1 MIRNVQIIPK
11 VFRSSRVLS
20 SASRR
25 LSSKAPGIGRV
36 AVIGFGGLMGH
47 GVAQMTA
54 AAGYDVVGV
63 ETQQDALDIGMKRI
77 EGSLSKVAARKI
89 KKGTLDEAGAAEEV
103 QTVLDRIKVTTD
115 MKDIADVDL
124 VVEAI
129 VENMDIKLKFYK
141 ELGNI
146 VQPNAIFASNTS
158 SLQITA
164 MAEASGRGQN
174 FVGLHFFNP
183 VQLMKLV
190 EVIRT
195 DYTADDTFDRM
206 LTFGQSIGKTTA
218 SCVDTPG
225 FIVNRLLVPYLAQAL
240 SMVDRGEA
248 TIEDIDVSMQLG
260 AGHPMGPI
268 HLSDYIGLDTMHSII
283 VGWQKDYPNESAFIM
298 PKVLEEKVKAGHLG
312 RKTGQGFY
320 KWEGDKKLD

>member
-1 MIRNVQIIPK
+1 MFRAQTLNQLV
-11 VFRSSRVLS
+11 RSSNVF
-20 SASRR
+20 SRR
-25 LSSKAPGIGRV
+25 LLSSGAQAPGVSKV

-63 ETQQDALDIGMKRI
+63 EMQQEALDVGVKRI
-77 EGSLSKVAARKI
+77 EGSLQKVASRKV
-89 KKGTLDEAGAAEEV
+89 KKGTLDEAGAAKEV
-103 QTVLDRIKVTTD
+103 QTILDRIKVTTD

-141 ELGNI
+141 ELGDI

-164 MAEASGRGQN
+164 MAEASGRGQK

-183 VQLMKLV
+183 VQMMKLV

-195 DYTADDTFDRM
+195 DHTQDDTFNTM
-206 LTFGQSIGKTTA
+206 LTFGQSIGKTTV

-240 SMVDRGEA
+240 TMVDRGEA

-283 VGWQKDYPNESAFIM
+283 VGWQKDHPDEAAFIM
-298 PKVLEEKVKAGHLG
+298 PKCLEEKVKAGHLG

-320 KWEGDKKLD
+320 KWEGDKKL